1 MSIGVESSKCV
12 SAKAVRT
19 SRVKAALE
27 SSVKRQSLH
36 LVGRNTNG
44 GEPTLED
51 KTSRHFQKIG
61 VAT

>member
-1 MSIGVESSKCV
+1 MSVDVESSKCV

-19 SRVKAALE
+19 SRKAASE
-27 SSVKRQSLH
+27 SSVKRQSIH

>member
-19 SRVKAALE
+19 SRKAALE
-27 SSVKRQSLH
+27 PSVKRQSLH
-36 LVGRNTNG
+36 LVGRKTNG
-44 GEPTLED
+44 GKPTLED
-51 KTSRHFQKIG
+51 KTSAHFQNTG